1 MTFAWGH
8 HLGDSDTVDL
18 WHEIGEPVQA
28 GLLRFSGTIEEDGQT
43 WADVAGVPADEAVEE
58 GDEVELMPLYDNAV
72 TIAIRWEGDPDD
84 PVELSNRSVSVGNP

>member
-1 MTFAWGH
+1 M
-8 HLGDSDTVDL
+8 
-18 WHEIGEPVQA
+18 
-28 GLLRFSGTIEEDGQT
+28 
-43 WADVAGVPADEAVEE
+43 AGVPADEAVEE